1 MNALQGTR
9 LSFAEATSIIA
20 GYGIGGGILAL
31 PWLVSRNGI
40 AISLLVI
47 AAAYAASLLLHLFI
61 AELSAGDGTGS
72 QIVVARHV

>member
-47 AAAYAASLLLHLFI
+47 AAAHMLMAVGFAVSI
-61 AELSAGDGTGS
+61 
-72 QIVVARHV
+72 R